1 MEKENENKEGYYYC
15 SKCNAIPLVHLM
27 AKGENLKVYTVCK
40 CEKKLIPYDTFN
52 KTFYQQDKKENLLK
66 IKEDLDQKEKENINI
81 DERTK
86 QYKELKEEI
95 NKFNLELKNNLIAH
109 YQKKIKEIEQFYED
123 NKKVNDKLEIFVNRL
138 ISNYQVDNNHS
149 SNINNIINN
158 TNLNKYYKKKF
169 NNYKYENLNDM
180 TFISYEKEAKN
191 YFENK
196 HIISPDISEFRTIK
210 YLSGHNDS
218 TNCFL
223 EMKQNIGVSCS
234 RDSYIIFYNLIEMK
248 QFLKFKGHE
257 KGVNFIIK
265 TNSNNLISS
274 GEDLTIKIWPLINE
288 QDFANNNNKKEEQIN
303 PILEIKTD
311 EPIKKLIDL
320 GENKIATCS
329 HKGVYIY
336 EYNLNDS
343 PKINLI
349 KTLKKDKINDI
360 ILFKSENETL
370 IIGYTV
376 TELFV
381 VDLNE
386 LKILKEIKCEGPYWQ
401 NSCVQINNEEVIY
414 GNNKELYI
422 IDIKKGQIKLTKS
435 TTGYINCIFKLKDG
449 SIVRGERDG
458 IRRYTKNNLE
468 ELPPLIEPY
477 DDYDDNHTAEQLNYL
492 YELPD
497 GKIILCYRDS
507 SIKIGKLKTG

>member
-1 MEKENENKEGYYYC
+1 
-15 SKCNAIPLVHLM
+15 
-27 AKGENLKVYTVCK
+27 
-40 CEKKLIPYDTFN
+40 
-52 KTFYQQDKKENLLK
+52 
-66 IKEDLDQKEKENINI
+66 
-81 DERTK
+81 
-86 QYKELKEEI
+86 
-95 NKFNLELKNNLIAH
+95 
-109 YQKKIKEIEQFYED
+109 
-123 NKKVNDKLEIFVNRL
+123 
-138 ISNYQVDNNHS
+138 
-149 SNINNIINN
+149 
-158 TNLNKYYKKKF
+158 
-169 NNYKYENLNDM
+169 M

-191 YFENK
+191 YFENQ

-288 QDFANNNNKKEEQIN
+288 QDFANNNKKEEQIN

-360 ILFKSENETL
+360 ILFKNENETL

-401 NSCVQINNEEVIY
+401 NSCVQINNDEVIY

-449 SIVRGERDG
+449 SIIRGERDG